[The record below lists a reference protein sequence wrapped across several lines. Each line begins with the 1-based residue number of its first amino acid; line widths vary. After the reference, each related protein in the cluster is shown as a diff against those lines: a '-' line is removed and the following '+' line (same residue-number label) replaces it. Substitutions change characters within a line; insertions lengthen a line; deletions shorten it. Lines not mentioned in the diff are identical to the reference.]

1 MRTES
6 KLDFSAFQSKLMRR
20 FCENALLSAVVVL
33 ALYLFLWKRRG
44 GNLVVGFMKNFLGLD
59 DTTAMQAYQMLFR
72 NQKEM
77 FFVAGMIVIFFF
89 LLWSLF
95 HWIIRYFKE
104 VHQGIGKLLED
115 DAGKIHLS
123 PEMLPFEHKL
133 NAVKDTLEKR
143 KEETIQAEQRKN
155 ELVMYLAHD
164 IRTPLTSVIGYLNLL
179 QEEPDMSVLQRA
191 KYVDITLDKAERL
204 EKMIEEFFEITR
216 YNSQEIHL
224 EKTLI
229 DLHYMLIQLTDEL
242 SPVLAAHGNRA
253 ILRIDEELTVYAD
266 SDKLA
271 RVFGNILKNAAA
283 YSYRDTEIL
292 ISGRREGGQVEIS
305 FQNKGETIPEDKLSV
320 IFRKFYRMDE
330 SRESCTGGT
339 GLGLAI
345 AREIIML
352 HGGTI
357 RAESREHTI
366 IFHVLLP
373 AEAV

>member
-1 MRTES
+1 MKTES

-44 GNLVVGFMKNFLGLD
+44 GNLVVGIMKDFLGLD

-115 DAGKIHLS
+115 NAGKIHLS

-253 ILRIDEELTVYAD
+253 VLRIDEELTIYAD

-305 FQNKGETIPEDKLSV
+305 VQNKGETIPEDKLSV